1 MPWKRLLVPHDFSQC
16 AARALELAAEIAELH
31 GARITVVHASELP
44 ANLDADALVQP
55 PGADEPIRVDEYTS
69 RGARARLEEVAAPLR
84 TRGID
89 VRVLAV
95 VGDVAETILETVEET
110 GADAIVM
117 GTHGR
122 RGLSHLL
129 LGSIA
134 EKIVRHARVPVVT
147 TRLPAPEV
155 PHTVE
160 ERAMEDEL
168 SG

>member
-84 TRGID
+84 SRGID

-95 VGDVAETILETVEET
+95 VGDVAETILETVEAT

-134 EKIVRHARVPVVT
+134 EKIVRHAAVPVVT